1 MLHKILT
8 SCMLKSTQG
17 MIVTFLVV
25 MNKSIPP
32 RIFFQLLPRFPLT
45 CAKNPVY
52 YYCCA
57 GVAQLVERLIRNQQV
72 AGSSPA
78 TSSINRAGFRLV
90 ILRGL
95 FLCFLYKNSSA
106 LLCFSQ
112 QGACF
117 VDYSFGFS
125 VSGAS
130 SAEVF
135 FAWGWGSSFTTGI
148 KRLANLF
155 LPRLRT

>member
-57 GVAQLVERLIRNQQV
+57 GVAQLVEQLIRNQQV

-95 FLCFLYKNSSA
+95 FLCFLYRNSSA

-117 VDYSFGFS
+117 VDYSFVFS
-125 VSGAS
+125 VSGVS

>member
-25 MNKSIPP
+25 MTKSIPP

-57 GVAQLVERLIRNQQV
+57 GVAQLVEQLIRNQQV

-117 VDYSFGFS
+117 VDYSFVFS

-135 FAWGWGSSFTTGI
+135 FAWGWVSSFTTGI

>member
-1 MLHKILT
+1 
-8 SCMLKSTQG
+8 MLKSTQG
-17 MIVTFLVV
+17 MIVTFFVV

-57 GVAQLVERLIRNQQV
+57 GVAQLVEQLIRNQQV